1 MDNFT
6 FYSPTYF
13 VFGKGTEAQTGE
25 LVKRYGGHKV
35 LIHYGGGS
43 VKRSGLLD
51 RVKASLE
58 ASGLEYVELG
68 GVKASPLSDLVYEG
82 IELAKKEKVDF
93 ILPLGGGSVMDS
105 AKGIAL
111 GALYDGDFWDYYCGK
126 KGPVTEALPVG
137 CVVTIAASGSE
148 GSTDSVVTLVTEDGK
163 QYKRCADGD
172 ILRPLFAIMNP
183 ELMMTLPP
191 YQTASGVSDIF
202 AHCLERYFSDTPD
215 CELTDRMLEAV
226 MLTMLKE
233 GRRVMK
239 NPNDYEAR
247 ANIMWAAMVAQNNI
261 TGVGRAQDWG
271 THHMDNE
278 IGINYGASHG
288 AGLALLFPY
297 WMEYA
302 IKAKGPE
309 KFVKFATRIFGCQ
322 NDFEHPEV
330 TAMEGVKLLRG
341 LFRAAQTRGIEKM
354 SILLPLVN
362 RCREAPQQSGCA
374 HLCQQKICVD
384 GKGLA
389 VLQRAWHQQCHCLP
403 ANVLQHNKTR

>member
-13 VFGKGTEAQTGE
+13 VFGKGTENETGKY
-25 LVKRYGGHKV
+25 VKQYGGSKV

-43 VKRSGLLD
+43 AVRSGLID
-51 RVKASLE
+51 RVKKSLD
-58 ASGLEYVELG
+58 AAGIGHVELG
-68 GVKASPLSDLVYEG
+68 GVKASPHMDLIYKG
-82 IELAKKEKVDF
+82 IELARQEKVDF
-93 ILPLGGGSVMDS
+93 VLAVGGGSVMDS
-105 AKGIAL
+105 AKGIAF
-111 GALYDGDFWDYYCGK
+111 GAIYDGDCWDYYCGK

-148 GSTDSVVTLVTEDGK
+148 GSTDSVVTQDTPDGH

-191 YQTASGVSDIF
+191 YQTASGISDML
-202 AHCLERYFSDTPD
+202 AHCMERYFTHTKEN
-215 CELTDRMLEAV
+215 ELTDRLLEGV
-226 MLTMLKE
+226 MIAIIHEAK
-233 GRRVMK
+233 RVMADPM
-239 NPNDYEAR
+239 NYDAR
-247 ANIMWAAMVAQNNI
+247 ANIMWAAMVAQNNS

-302 IKAKGPE
+302 MKTQGPE
-309 KFVKFATRIFGCQ
+309 QFAKYATRVWGVKM
-322 NDFEHPEV
+322 DFEHPEI
-330 TAMEGVKLLRG
+330 TAMEGIKAFQNFVKEMGMPTHISELGGKEEDIPGMVENMFHGAPNHGNFVKLTPEI
-341 LFRAAQTRGIEKM
+341 AATIYKM
-354 SILLPLVN
+354 AL
-362 RCREAPQQSGCA
+362 
-374 HLCQQKICVD
+374 
-384 GKGLA
+384 
-389 VLQRAWHQQCHCLP
+389 
-403 ANVLQHNKTR
+403 

>member
-13 VFGKGTEAQTGE
+13 AFGRGTENDTGAY
-25 LVKRYGGHKV
+25 VKKYGGTKV

-43 VKRSGLLD
+43 AKRSGLLD
-51 RVKASLE
+51 RVEASLKKE
-58 ASGLEYVELG
+58 GIDYVELG

-82 IELAKKEKVDF
+82 IDLARKEKVDF
-93 ILPLGGGSVMDS
+93 VLAVGGGSVMDS

-111 GALYDGDFWDYYCGK
+111 GAVYDGDFWDFYCGK

-148 GSTDSVVTLVTEDGK
+148 GSTDSVVTLVTEDGHE
-163 QYKRCADGD
+163 YKRCADGD

-191 YQTASGVSDIF
+191 YQTASGIADIM
-202 AHCLERYFSDTPD
+202 AHCMERYFTHTKDV
-215 CELTDRMLEAV
+215 ELTDRLLEAV
-226 MLTMLKE
+226 MITMIKE
-233 GRRVMK
+233 GRRVMA

-247 ANIMWAAMVAQNNI
+247 ANIMWAAMIAQNNL

-278 IGINYGASHG
+278 IGILYGAPHG

-302 IKAKGPE
+302 MKTQGTE
-309 KFVKFATRIFGCQ
+309 RFVMYASRVWGCQ
-322 NDFEHPEV
+322 IDFEHPEV
-330 TAMEGVKLLRG
+330 TGMEGIKCFQRFMKDIGMPTTISELGGKEEDIPKMVENMFHGAPNHGNFVKLTPEI
-341 LFRAAQTRGIEKM
+341 AAEIYRM
-354 SILLPLVN
+354 AL
-362 RCREAPQQSGCA
+362 
-374 HLCQQKICVD
+374 
-384 GKGLA
+384 
-389 VLQRAWHQQCHCLP
+389 
-403 ANVLQHNKTR
+403 

>member
-271 THHMDNE
+271 THHTVSYTHLTLPTN
-278 IGINYGASHG
+278 
-288 AGLALLFPY
+288 
-297 WMEYA
+297 
-302 IKAKGPE
+302 
-309 KFVKFATRIFGCQ
+309 R
-322 NDFEHPEV
+322 EV
-330 TAMEGVKLLRG
+330 
-341 LFRAAQTRGIEKM
+341 
-354 SILLPLVN
+354 
-362 RCREAPQQSGCA
+362 
-374 HLCQQKICVD
+374 
-384 GKGLA
+384 
-389 VLQRAWHQQCHCLP
+389 
-403 ANVLQHNKTR
+403 

>member
-13 VFGKGTEAQTGE
+13 AFGRGTENETGAY
-25 LVKRYGGHKV
+25 VKKYGGHKV

-43 VKRSGLLD
+43 AVRSGLLD
-51 RVKASLE
+51 RIKASLDKE
-58 ASGLEYVELG
+58 GIAHVELG

-82 IELAKKEKVDF
+82 IDLARKEQIDF
-93 ILPLGGGSVMDS
+93 VLAVGGGSVMDS

-111 GALYDGDFWDYYCGK
+111 GAVYDGDFWDFYCGK

-148 GSTDSVVTLVTEDGK
+148 GSTDSVVTLVTEDGHE
-163 QYKRCADGD
+163 YKRCADGD

-191 YQTASGVSDIF
+191 YQTASGIADIM
-202 AHCLERYFSDTPD
+202 AHCMERYFTHTQDV
-215 CELTDRMLEAV
+215 ELTDRLLEAV
-226 MLTMLKE
+226 MLTMIKE
-233 GRRVMK
+233 GRRVMADPQ
-239 NPNDYEAR
+239 NYEAR
-247 ANIMWAAMVAQNNI
+247 ANIMWAAMVAQNNS

-278 IGINYGASHG
+278 LGINYGCSHG

-302 IKAKGPE
+302 MKTQGTQR
-309 KFVKFATRIFGCQ
+309 FVMYASRVWGCQ
-322 NDFEHPEV
+322 IDFEHPEN
-330 TAMEGVKLLRG
+330 TAMEGIRCFQNFMKDIGMPTRISELGGKEEDIPGMVENMFHGAPNHGNFVKLTPEI
-341 LFRAAQTRGIEKM
+341 AAEIYRM
-354 SILLPLVN
+354 AL
-362 RCREAPQQSGCA
+362 
-374 HLCQQKICVD
+374 
-384 GKGLA
+384 
-389 VLQRAWHQQCHCLP
+389 
-403 ANVLQHNKTR
+403 

>member
-1 MDNFT
+1 MNNFA

-13 VFGKGTEAQTGE
+13 EFGKGTEAKTGE
-25 LVKRYGGHKV
+25 LVKKYGGHKV

-58 ASGLEYVELG
+58 EAGIEYCELG
-68 GVKASPLSDLVYEG
+68 GVKASPHSDLIYEG
-82 IELAKKEKVDF
+82 IELAKKEGVDF
-93 ILPLGGGSVMDS
+93 ILPIGGGSVMDS
-105 AKGIAL
+105 GKGIAL
-111 GALYDGDFWDYYCGK
+111 GAVYDGDFWDFYCGK

-137 CVVTIAASGSE
+137 VIVTIAASGSE
-148 GSTDSVVTLVTEDGK
+148 GSTDSVVTLDAEDGN

-191 YQTASGVSDIF
+191 YQTASGISDII
-202 AHCLERYFSDTPD
+202 AHCLERYFSDTKD

-233 GRRVMK
+233 GRRVML

-278 IGINYGASHG
+278 IGIKYGASHG

-297 WMEYA
+297 WMQYA
-302 IKAKGPE
+302 MKAKGTE
-309 KFVKFATRIFGCQ
+309 KFVKFANRIFGCQ
-322 NDFEHPEV
+322 IDWENPET
-330 TAMEGVKLLRG
+330 TAMEGIKMLRAFFDEIG
-341 LFRAAQTRGIEKM
+341 M
-354 SILLPLVN
+354 PNSISSLGGKKEDIPEMVEN
-362 RCREAPQQSGCA
+362 MFFEAPNHGNFIPLTKEIA
-374 HLCQQKICVD
+374 AEIYEM
-384 GKGLA
+384 A
-389 VLQRAWHQQCHCLP
+389 M
-403 ANVLQHNKTR
+403 